1 MVCSYVW
8 GELGYAVSFRRVRY
22 SMVVVV
28 AKLLKP

>member
-22 SMVVVV
+22 SMVVGGCQII
-28 AKLLKP
+28 